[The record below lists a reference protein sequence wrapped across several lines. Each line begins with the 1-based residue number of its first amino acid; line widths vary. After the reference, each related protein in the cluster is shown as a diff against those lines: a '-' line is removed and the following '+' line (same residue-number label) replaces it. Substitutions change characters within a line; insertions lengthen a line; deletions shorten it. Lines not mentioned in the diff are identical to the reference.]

1 MAGAGHAHPLFERVE
16 VLSDEPP
23 YDRAL
28 MERLEVSGLH
38 VGCGPNIRRRWL
50 NTDRRMFGDAGGGLS
65 PAGRIVRA
73 SSEQYRE
80 RYFLSQDALEPYPIE
95 DGAFDYAYSEHFIE
109 HVPREGA
116 VAWLREVHRL
126 IRPGGFVRLSTPDL
140 RKYVE
145 GYLEPDGVFFARRRE
160 LLENMPHFG
169 PGGVPERPGFMVNQI
184 FRYFGHQWI
193 YDLEEIRSA
202 AAEAGFDQAAV
213 TECSFHEG
221 RLEVVAAMD
230 QPGHR
235 DESLYV
241 EIERT

>member
-16 VLSDEPP
+16 VLGDQPP

-28 MERLEVSGLH
+28 MERLELTGLH

-50 NTDRRMFGDAGGGLS
+50 NTDRRIFGDADGGLS

-73 SSEQYRE
+73 SSERYRE
-80 RYFLSQDALEPYPIE
+80 RYFLSHDALAPYPIE
-95 DGAFDYAYSEHFIE
+95 DGVFEYAYSEHFIE

-116 VAWLREVHRL
+116 VAWLREIHRL
-126 IRPGGFVRLSTPDL
+126 LRPGGFLRLSTPDL

-145 GYLEPDGVFFARRRE
+145 GYLEPDGAFFARRRE
-160 LLENMPHFG
+160 LLENMPPFRDAV
-169 PGGVPERPGFMVNQI
+169 VPDTRGFIVNQI
-184 FRYFGHQWI
+184 FRFFGHQWV

-202 AAEAGFDQAAV
+202 AADAGFEPDSV
-213 TECSFHEG
+213 TECSFQEG
-221 RLEVVAAMD
+221 RLEQVAAMD